1 LMYPSTV
8 RFALMAFP
16 YPSSAS
22 PMMGK
27 FGDTASHIRPPTSCI
42 SAYEINPT
50 SGNAKCDAETQ
61 KPDIKAAEKPARSIN
76 RADNASCAH
85 GACTMAGPL
94 SSSRNAPAGSFF
106 SFFFFDD
113 GPPPPDDDEEED
125 INARVLRPYLITAES
140 SGLCELKEEEEENF
154 VLLLDDNDDEG
165 ENADK
170 SREEDVDVMLF
181 SLSYIYIYIY
191 LSRARV
197 CLCEDSK
204 TREFMNGVQ

>member
-1 LMYPSTV
+1 MYPSTV

-22 PMMGK
+22 PMIGK

-106 SFFFFDD
+106 SLFFFDD
-113 GPPPPDDDEEED
+113 GPPPPPDDDEEED
-125 INARVLRPYLITAES
+125 INAKRVFLRPYLLTAES
-140 SGLCELKEEEEENF
+140 SCWGELLRLEEEDENF
-154 VLLLDDNDDEG
+154 VLLLDDDNDEG
-165 ENADK
+165 ENGDK
-170 SREEDVDVMLF
+170 SREEDVNVMFF
-181 SLSYIYIYIY
+181 SLSLLY
-191 LSRARV
+191 LS
-197 CLCEDSK
+197 LYL
-204 TREFMNGVQ
+204 